1 MLTLRG
7 AVTGIA
13 AVANIV
19 AVDVGGFLYTGGRLR
34 RGLTLAPSP
43 DGSP

>member
-7 AVTGIA
+7 AVFGTA
-13 AVANIV
+13 AVASIV
-19 AVDVGGFLYTGGRLR
+19 AVDVDAFLYTGGRLR

-43 DGSP
+43 DGSS